1 MLLNKP
7 SSSESRDVQFQE
19 QSPPTAETSDNGTH
33 SPKRR
38 NKTPF
43 VVAAILIVVVAA
55 AAIAYNYFGNLHA
68 EKKPPKRAIPVTIS
82 TAVQKTIPVE
92 INVIGT
98 VQAYTTVQVKSQV
111 IGQLTKVHFKQG
123 DFVKKGDILFTIDPR
138 QLDAQLE
145 QTMAIEMKDKAQ
157 VRQAQANVTK
167 DIALVKQAEAAVA
180 RDKSQLSLAS
190 REAKRYETLVN
201 VGAVSHEQ
209 YDQQK
214 TTEDTSHSTVASDEA
229 MLGSM
234 QATLEADKAVANS
247 LQAQANADHA
257 MVRNMQVQLGYTTIR
272 SPIDG
277 RTGSLNIYQGN
288 LIKDNDVTP
297 LISID
302 EITPIYVTFSIP
314 EQYLN
319 EVAKCNKQAPLKVLT
334 FIEGD
339 KTPEEGAVT
348 FIDNQVDSTTGTIS
362 LKGTFQNNDK
372 RLWPGQFVNVVLI
385 LKEEPN
391 MLLIPAHAVQ
401 TGQDGQFVWILKSD
415 STVEQR
421 PVKMARTAKGS
432 AVITE
437 GMTVGE
443 QVITDGQMQLTPGA
457 AVEPKKS
464 ISEDD

>member
-7 SSSESRDVQFQE
+7 GSTEGLDLEYGEKSSVNEGGRTE
-19 QSPPTAETSDNGTH
+19 KRQS
-33 SPKRR
+33 
-38 NKTPF
+38 KTPL
-43 VVAAILIVVVAA
+43 VVAVILLLLAAVAG
-55 AAIAYNYFGNLHA
+55 YFYYHSNSGHDD
-68 EKKPPKRAIPVTIS
+68 KKPPKRAIPVTIAAA
-82 TAVQKTIPVE
+82 TQKTIPVE

-98 VQAYTTVQVKSQV
+98 VQAYSTVQVKSQV
-111 IGQLTKVHFKQG
+111 VGQLTKVHFKQG
-123 DFVKKGDILFTIDPR
+123 DFVKAGDVLFTIDPR
-138 QLDAQLE
+138 QLTAQLE
-145 QTMAIEMKDKAQ
+145 QAIAVEMKDQAQ

-167 DIALVKQAEAAVA
+167 DAALVKQAEAAVA
-180 RDKSQLSLAS
+180 RDKAQSALAQ
-190 REAKRYETLVN
+190 REAQRYESLVR
-201 VGAVSHEQ
+201 VGAVSHEA

-214 TTEDTSHSTVASDEA
+214 TTEDTSHSTVNSDEA
-229 MLGSM
+229 MLASM
-234 QATLEADKAVANS
+234 QSTLEADKAVASS
-247 LQAQANADHA
+247 LQAQAHADQA

-288 LIKDNDVTP
+288 LVKDNDVTP

-314 EQYLN
+314 EQYLS
-319 EVAKCNKQAPLKVLT
+319 EVAKCNKQAPLRVLT
-334 FIEGD
+334 FIEGE
-339 KTPEEGAVT
+339 KSPEEGVVT

-362 LKGTFQNNDK
+362 LKGTFQNKNR

-401 TGQDGQFVWILKSD
+401 TGQDGQFVWVIKSD

-432 AVITE
+432 AVITS
-437 GMTVGE
+437 GLAVGE
-443 QVITDGQMQLTPGA
+443 QVVTDGQMQLIPGA
-457 AVEPKKS
+457 TVEPKKS
-464 ISEDD
+464 LSEDD